1 MQQNEKFKDWL
12 FRYQSFYRVRRT
24 DKSKRRFLSALVADI
39 SEMREDVQVIEY
51 NRHEKYASR
60 NVYVGDIEK
69 ADQII
74 CTYYDTPIQHFGP
87 YVLFDRKEQE
97 KRTTS
102 FIVATS
108 VLLLLAG
115 IAGTLLY
122 MRYASGTADLISVRT
137 ALIALAYGVYFYLL
151 GKITKGLPDRRTVVR
166 NTSSVLALLAMIND
180 TKVKDEK
187 TAFAF
192 VDEGSFGESGL
203 EAMLTPKNKK
213 AKIFYLDCVGADAP
227 LHVIGN
233 DISKAKLS
241 VMSIDHQ
248 SSDEKI
254 NYIFSAKISE
264 KEQKTQFHLD
274 KSELNKKNL
283 NMENITKVMELC
295 R

>member
-39 SEMREDVQVIEY
+39 SDMREDVQVIEY
-51 NRHEKYASR
+51 NRHKKYASR

-69 ADQII
+69 ADRII

-87 YVLFDRKEQE
+87 YVLFDREAQE

-102 FIVATS
+102 FIIVSS
-108 VLLLLAG
+108 VLLILLG
-115 IAGTLLY
+115 IAGTFFY
-122 MRYASGTADLISVRT
+122 MQNASGAVDLLSVRT
-137 ALIALAYGVYFYLL
+137 LFIALAYGVFFYLL
-151 GKITKGLPDRRTVVR
+151 GKIAKGSANRKTLIR
-166 NTSSVLALLAMIND
+166 NTSSVLAMLAMISEA
-180 TKVKDEK
+180 KGEK

-203 EAMLTPKNKK
+203 EAMRTPGNKK
-213 AKIFYLDCVGADAP
+213 AKIFFLDCVGADAP

-233 DISKAKLS
+233 DVSKAKLS
-241 VMSIDHQ
+241 EFSIDHR

-254 NYIFSAKISE
+254 TYIFSAKTSE
-264 KEQKTQFHLD
+264 NEQKTQFYLD
-274 KSELNKKNL
+274 KADLDQKNL
-283 NMENITKVMELC
+283 NMENITKVVELC

>member
-24 DKSKRRFLSALVADI
+24 DKSKQRFLSALVADI
-39 SEMREDVQVIEY
+39 SDLREDVQVIEY
-51 NRHEKYASR
+51 NRHKKYASR

-69 ADQII
+69 ADRII

-97 KRTTS
+97 TRTTS
-102 FIVATS
+102 FIIASS
-108 VLLLLAG
+108 VLLILAG

-122 MRYASGTADLISVRT
+122 MKYVSDAFDGLSLSTLLT
-137 ALIALAYGVYFYLL
+137 ALVYGGYFYLL
-151 GKITKGLPDRRTVVR
+151 GKITKGSANRKTLIR
-166 NTSSVLALLAMIND
+166 NTSSVLAILAMISE
-180 TKVKDEK
+180 TKGEK

-203 EAMLTPKNKK
+203 DAMRTPGNKK
-213 AKIFYLDCVGADAP
+213 AKIFFLDCVGADAP

-233 DISKAKLS
+233 DVSKAKLS
-241 VMSIDHQ
+241 ELSIDHQ
-248 SSDEKI
+248 SSEERI
-254 NYIFSAKISE
+254 TYIFSAKISE
-264 KEQKTQFHLD
+264 KEKKTSFSLD
-274 KSELNKKNL
+274 RADLDRKTL
-283 NMENITKVMELC
+283 NMENIEKVMELC

>member
-1 MQQNEKFKDWL
+1 MKQNEKFKDWL

-39 SEMREDVQVIEY
+39 SDMRQDVQVIEY
-51 NRHEKYASR
+51 NPQKKYASR

-102 FIVATS
+102 FIIVSSA
-108 VLLLLAG
+108 LWILAG
-115 IAGTLLY
+115 VAGTLLY
-122 MRYASGTADLISVRT
+122 MRYASGVADLVSVRT
-137 ALIALAYGVYFYLL
+137 LFIALAYGAYFYLL
-151 GKITKGLPDRRTVVR
+151 GKITKGLPKRRTVVR
-166 NTSSVLALLAMIND
+166 NTSSVLALLAMID
-180 TKVKDEK
+180 KAKDEK

-192 VDEGSFGESGL
+192 VDEGSFGDSGL
-203 EAMLTPKNKK
+203 EAMRTPKNNK
-213 AKIFYLDCVGADAP
+213 AKIFFLDCIGADAP

-233 DISKAKLS
+233 DVSKAKLS
-241 VMSIDHQ
+241 ELGIDHQ

-254 NYIFSAKISE
+254 NYIFSAKTSD
-264 KEQKTQFHLD
+264 KESITQFYLD
-274 KSELNKKNL
+274 KSDLNRKHL
-283 NMENITKVMELC
+283 NIENITKVMELF